1 MAAFGMRIGGAA
13 LAATMAALLSAQ
25 PAQAGYIVT
34 LEQVGSDVVAT
45 GGGFIDLTGLTF
57 FNNEA
62 PSAAIFPS
70 IAEIITGPTAPTAL
84 DVYQGFSGP
93 QNFGGGS
100 LLIFA
105 NSGSGDSVAVD
116 ARDNLLAVPHGYVSD
131 SALSDISTYSGQTFS
146 SLGVTP
152 GTYEWTWGT
161 GPNQNFTLI
170 IGEVPE
176 PSTWAMMLLGFAGL
190 GYVGYRRS
198 SKPQPVTV

>member
-1 MAAFGMRIGGAA
+1 MAAVAMRIGGAA
-13 LAATMAALLSAQ
+13 LAAMMAALLSAQ

-45 GGGFIDLTGLTF
+45 GGGFIDLDGLTF

-84 DVYQGFSGP
+84 EVYQGFSGP

-100 LLIFA
+100 LIFA
-105 NSGSGDSVAVD
+105 NSGRGDSVALD
-116 ARDNLLAVPHGYVSD
+116 GRDSLLAVPQGFD
-131 SALSDISTYSGQTFS
+131 PDNALSDISTYSGQTFS

-198 SKPQPVTV
+198 SKLQPVTV